1 MISPFEANARPP
13 DDIGTNVAVAA
24 GRRLAAQRTEMARL
38 LGELVEIES
47 GSDDLAGL
55 KAMAERL
62 EQSFGEFGEV
72 LRFPAHSPGIDNLVL
87 TVPGSDGAEPSHV
100 AVLTHYDTVWPRGT
114 LQRIPFAIDEHGIA
128 RGPGCFDMK
137 GGLVLLYYALRELS
151 AAGVQPRRGIKVL
164 FDCDEELGSGSS
176 RELITSIGQNAAA
189 ALVLES
195 PLPGGALKTA
205 RKGTGSYR
213 IDIVGRAAHAGIEPE
228 RGISAVVELA
238 MQILAIDALNAP
250 TVGTTVNVGL
260 VEGGSRI
267 NVVPAEASAQINIR
281 VATLEEAER
290 VDTAIHR
297 LEPMLPGA
305 TLSVTRGLGRPPM
318 VPTPASM
325 QLFERARS
333 IAARIGMPDLRDGS
347 TGGGSDGSLIAA
359 LGVPTLDGL
368 GPEGGGAHADD
379 EHVIVESMP
388 RRAALLA
395 GLLADIA
402 R

>member
-1 MISPFEANARPP
+1 VISPFEAEQAAAETGA
-13 DDIGTNVAVAA
+13 DAAVAA
-24 GRRLAAQRTEMARL
+24 LGNLRARQPDMVRL
-38 LGELVEIES
+38 LGQLVSIES
-47 GSDDLAGL
+47 GSDDVPGL
-55 KAMAERL
+55 TAMAGTLREL
-62 EQSFGEFGEV
+62 FAEFGDVE
-72 LRFPAHSPGIDNLVL
+72 RFPAHSRGVDNLVL
-87 TVPGSDGAEPSHV
+87 TVRGSRGADLPHV
-100 AVLTHYDTVWPRGT
+100 AVLGHYDTVWPRGT
-114 LQRIPFAIDEHGIA
+114 LRCMPFAVDDAGIA

-137 GGLVLLYYALRELS
+137 GGLVLLYEALRELRG
-151 AAGVQPRRGIKVL
+151 AGTQRGRDIKIL

-176 RELITSIGQNAAA
+176 RELVAAVGRNAVA

-213 IDIVGRAAHAGIEPE
+213 LDITGRAAHAGIEPE

-238 MQILAIDALNAP
+238 MQILTIDALNDP
-250 TVGTTVNVGL
+250 SVGTTVNIGI

-267 NVVPAEASAQINIR
+267 NVVPAHASARINIR
-281 VATLEEAER
+281 VATVDEAAR
-290 VDTAIHR
+290 IDAALNSLV
-297 LEPMLPGA
+297 PVLPGA
-305 TLSVTRGLGRPPM
+305 TLSVTTGLARPPM
-318 VPTPASM
+318 IRTPASER
-325 QLFERARS
+325 LFERARS
-333 IAARIGMPDLRDGS
+333 IAARIDMPDLRDGS

-359 LGVPTLDGL
+359 QGVPTLDGL

-395 GLLADIA
+395 GLLADLA